1 MKEKLFEHIFW
12 RTVTG
17 LIPLFL
23 FAMIIFSD
31 KQSGNDFL
39 GSNFVQMILGF
50 GSLILWSA
58 WIIIEAII
66 LFFKKRTPFVYAN
79 IILFVIVISIY
90 ILELYINHNY

>member
-1 MKEKLFEHIFW
+1 M
-12 RTVTG
+12 RTLVG

-50 GSLILWSA
+50 GSLILWGA
-58 WIIIEAII
+58 RMIIEAVI
-66 LFFKKRTPFVYAN
+66 LFFKKQTQFVYAN
-79 IILFVIVISIY
+79 IALFVLIISIY

>member
-1 MKEKLFEHIFW
+1 M
-12 RTVTG
+12 RTLVG

-50 GSLILWSA
+50 GSLILWGS
-58 WIIIEAII
+58 WIIIEAVI
-66 LFFKKRTPFVYAN
+66 LFFKKQTHFVYAN
-79 IILFVIVISIY
+79 ITLFVIIISIY